1 MLFFFLFFIRGE
13 KKRRKLGISAFAKHG
28 LNNFYLYILDIM
40 DKPFV
45 LSNLTTAHNTADY

>member
-13 KKRRKLGISAFAKHG
+13 KKWRKLGISAFAKHG